1 MTTVPAPAERIIKT
15 LMVSTSYPADLSDW
29 RGLFIRHLTYALAR
43 RKDLRLRLWSP
54 LGEMPPNVD
63 YAASAVERRWLERLM
78 SGGGIAHLIRQRGLR
93 AVVFPVQLLLML
105 RAAYRRHADVSLYHV
120 NWLQNAL
127 SLPRNGKP
135 LLVTVLGTD
144 LQLLKLPLMRSVM
157 RRVMRGRRVVV
168 CPNAEWMLPAL
179 NGAFGDLAQV
189 RFVPFGIDPAWFQI
203 ERRLPSTTE
212 PAQWL
217 CVTRLTRA
225 KVGPLLEWC
234 EPFFSDGRRELH
246 LFGPMQEQMDLPPW
260 VHWHGPASPDT
271 LRKNWF
277 PRAHGFITLSRH
289 AEGRPQVLLEALASG
304 LPIIASHLPAHI
316 DLLARGDCGI
326 LVESPDALRAAL
338 DALSDPAVNCALG
351 LRGRALV
358 QREIGTWADCAERY
372 VTLYRE
378 LLEQADP

>member
-1 MTTVPAPAERIIKT
+1 MTPVPAPAERIIKT

-43 RKDLRLRLWSP
+43 RDDLRLRLWSP
-54 LGEMPPNVD
+54 PGEMPSNVD
-63 YAASAVERRWLERLM
+63 YAASAVECCWLERLM

-93 AVVFPVQLLLML
+93 AVALPMRLLLML
-105 RAAYRRHADVSLYHV
+105 RAAYRRHADVSLYHI

-127 SLPRNGKP
+127 SLPHNGKP

-144 LQLLKLPLMRSVM
+144 LQLLKLPLMRSLM

-203 ERRLPSTTE
+203 ERQLPGATE

-234 EPFFSDGRRELH
+234 QPFFSDGRRELH

-271 LRKNWF
+271 LRNNWF

-289 AEGRPQVLLEALASG
+289 AEGRPQVMLEALASG
-304 LPIIASHLPAHI
+304 LPIIASNLPAHI

-326 LVESPDALRAAL
+326 LVESPDALHAAL
-338 DALSDPAVNCALG
+338 EALSDPAVNCALG

-358 QREIGTWADCAERY
+358 QREIGTWVDCAERY